1 MPRTLRAR
9 ISAIFFLTFVLA
21 QCSVS
26 QNFNANDTI
35 YAAPRLGRDSLVA
48 HTPAFEPIK
57 DSLIHIRPI
66 PLIGA
71 LEPYHDSSEAIL
83 GSQIPWIQ
91 YRYIG
96 DLLWTKPGMY
106 IRDMGSPGQHNELT
120 VGGVD
125 ERGIAFLVDGRSQA
139 DPITGAYDM
148 ILFPTDYIER
158 IEFITGPRAMLY
170 GMNSTGGAINIV
182 TKSFYTNKP
191 YSRLRYSQ
199 GLDDYAQTDAMFS
212 QNIFSRFNFMFGLE
226 RHALGYDQIDQDYRG
241 RFVNSDY
248 DAWSFRTKL
257 RYDISNSFNIV
268 FSHLYEQAITGLN
281 GGVDYINTPS
291 GYDFDEI
298 NAVVSNN
305 EAYEKIY
312 NHHLDLTAAAHL
324 FGDTMQVTT
333 LTTYYSNQL
342 REYRDEARQYL
353 SAATDLPFNGVLTH
367 SDNRSSNA
375 GILLRHDIASAV
387 QDFSVTAEAEEIQV
401 ESSPEVG
408 GHKLNKFS
416 ASAKEEVLIL
426 SPLTFAVFGRDDYYR
441 DQNLPGAGADA
452 QLSIN
457 PSLSLFGGMSV
468 SQRTPTLQELYWSSD
483 STLLPTPRL
492 WLKAEQHTLI
502 QVGTRFSLSD
512 FLSGTISL
520 NHREIKDPILVDTI
534 GGSSPAN
541 YTLVFSQPSVTNVFN
556 GVDVSLK
563 ASYNYFFAEG
573 NGTYLKQPDYYH
585 AGTKLMLLPEL
596 YLDGSVY
603 YKNQL
608 VNGHLELK
616 VGFRGRFTSKQ
627 SGMAPLDES
636 GLYVPYEL
644 LQSFGPS
651 GTADFFLIAKLG
663 DAYLHFIWENL
674 SGNQYMLTP
683 FYPMYAR
690 NVRFG
695 VSWEFWN

>member
-1 MPRTLRAR
+1 MLCPA
-9 ISAIFFLTFVLA
+9 
-21 QCSVS
+21 S
-26 QNFNANDTI
+26 QNSFAQDTTKSVPAI
-35 YAAPRLGRDSLVA
+35 GRDSLEVHA
-48 HTPAFEPIK
+48 PAFGQIK
-57 DSLIHIRPI
+57 DSLIHLKPI

-71 LEPYHDSSEAIL
+71 LEPYGDSSEAIL
-83 GSQIPWIQ
+83 GSQIPWIE

-120 VGGVD
+120 IGGVD

-139 DPITGAYDM
+139 DPITGTYDM

-158 IEFITGPRAMLY
+158 IEFITGPEAMLY

-182 TKSFYTNKP
+182 TKNFYTNKP

-199 GLDDYAQTDAMFS
+199 GVDGYAQTDAMFS
-212 QNIFSRFNFMFGLE
+212 QNIFSRFNLMFGLE
-226 RHALGYDQIDQDYRG
+226 RHALGYDQLDQDYRG
-241 RFVNSDY
+241 RFMNSDY

-257 RYDISNSFNIV
+257 RYDVSNSFNIV

-281 GGVDYINTPS
+281 GGVDYTNTPS
-291 GYDFDEI
+291 GDYFDEL
-298 NAVVSNN
+298 NAIVSNN

-312 NHHLDLTAAAHL
+312 DHHLDLTAAAHL
-324 FGDTMQVTT
+324 TGDTMQVTT
-333 LTTYYSNQL
+333 LKIYYSNQL
-342 REYRDEARQYL
+342 RMYRDEVQQY
-353 SAATDLPFNGVLTH
+353 DNPYLPFNGVLTQ

-375 GILLRHDIASAV
+375 GILLRHELESAV
-387 QDFSVTAEAEEIQV
+387 QNFTVTAEAEEIQV
-401 ESSPEVG
+401 ETSPEVG

-452 QLSIN
+452 QLAIN
-457 PSLSLFGGMSV
+457 SSLSLFGGMSV

-492 WLKAEQHTLI
+492 WLKNEQHTLI
-502 QVGTRFSLSD
+502 QVGARFSLSD
-512 FLSGTISL
+512 FLTGTISL
-520 NHREIKDPILVDTI
+520 SHREIKNPILVDTI
-534 GGSSPAN
+534 GGTSPTN
-541 YTLVFSQPSVTNVFN
+541 YTLQFNQPALNVYN
-556 GVDVSLK
+556 GADVSLK
-563 ASYNYFFAEG
+563 ASYSHFFAEG
-573 NGTYLKQPDYYH
+573 NATYLKQPDYYH
-585 AGTKLMLLPEL
+585 VSQKLQLLPEL
-596 YLDGSVY
+596 YLDGSFY
-603 YKNQL
+603 YKNEL
-608 VNGHLELK
+608 VNGNLELK
-616 VGFRGRFTSKQ
+616 IGFRGRFISQQ

-636 GLYVPYEL
+636 GLYVPYVL
-644 LQSFGPS
+644 LQFGPS
-651 GTADFFLIAKLG
+651 GTADFFVIAKLG
-663 DAYLHFIWENL
+663 DAYLHLIWENL
-674 SGNQYMLTP
+674 SDNQYLLTP

>member
-1 MPRTLRAR
+1 MPGKIRAR
-9 ISAIFFLTFVLA
+9 ILIVISLAFLLA
-21 QCSVS
+21 QCCASENSFPQDTTKKVS
-26 QNFNANDTI
+26 PVRRDTL
-35 YAAPRLGRDSLVA
+35 AAHMPS
-48 HTPAFEPIK
+48 FETVK
-57 DSLIHIRPI
+57 DSLIRIKPI

-71 LEPYHDSSEAIL
+71 LEPYGDSSEAIL
-83 GSQIPWIQ
+83 GSQIPWIE
-91 YRYIG
+91 YRYMG

-125 ERGIAFLVDGRSQA
+125 DRGIAFLVDGRSQA
-139 DPITGAYDM
+139 DPITGTYDM

-191 YSRLRYSQ
+191 YSRIRYSQ
-199 GLDDYAQTDAMFS
+199 GVDDYAQTDAMFS

-268 FSHLYEQAITGLN
+268 FSHLYEQAMTGMF
-281 GGVDYINTPS
+281 GGVNYVQTTP
-291 GYDFDEI
+291 DEYF
-298 NAVVSNN
+298 NEQVALVSNN

-312 NHHLDLTAAAHL
+312 NHHLDLTAAGHL
-324 FGDTMQVTT
+324 TGDTMQVTT
-333 LTTYYSNQL
+333 LTAYYSNQL
-342 REYRDEARQYL
+342 REYRDEVREYP
-353 SAATDLPFNGVLTH
+353 DGLPFNGVLTH

-375 GILLRHDIASAV
+375 GLLLRHEIESTV
-387 QDFSVTAEAEEIQV
+387 QNFSLTAEAEEIQV

-408 GHKLNKFS
+408 GHKENKFS
-416 ASAKEEVLIL
+416 GSAKEEVLIL

-483 STLLPTPRL
+483 STQLPTPRL
-492 WLKAEQHTLI
+492 WLKNEHHTLI
-502 QVGTRFSLSD
+502 QVGTRFSIPD
-512 FLSGTISL
+512 VLSGTISL
-520 NHREIKDPILVDTI
+520 THREIKNPILVDTTA
-534 GGSSPAN
+534 GTSPVN
-541 YTLVFSQPSVTNVFN
+541 YTLVFSQPALNIYN

-563 ASYNYFFAEG
+563 ASYDHFFAEG
-573 NGTYLKQPDYYH
+573 NATYLKQPDYYH
-585 AGTKLMLLPEL
+585 ADQKLQLLPEL
-596 YLDGSVY
+596 YLDGSFY
-603 YKNQL
+603 YKNEL
-608 VNGHLELK
+608 ANGNLELK
-616 VGFRGRFTSKQ
+616 IGFRGRYTSSQ

-636 GLYVPYEL
+636 GLYVPYVL

-651 GTADFFLIAKLG
+651 GTADFFVIGKLG
-663 DAYLHFIWENL
+663 DAYIHFIWENL

-683 FYPMYAR
+683 FYPMYDR

>member
-1 MPRTLRAR
+1 MPTTLPAR
-9 ISAIFFLTFVLA
+9 IFVIFSLTFLLV

-26 QNFNANDTI
+26 QNFYARDTANAL
-35 YAAPRLGRDSLVA
+35 PQGKDSLTA

-57 DSLIHIRPI
+57 DSLIHVKPI

-71 LEPYHDSSEAIL
+71 LEPYGDSSEAIL
-83 GSQIPWIQ
+83 GSQIPWIE

-120 VGGVD
+120 IGGVD

-139 DPITGAYDM
+139 DPITGSYDM

-199 GLDDYAQTDAMFS
+199 GVDDYAQTDAMFS
-212 QNIFSRFNFMFGLE
+212 QNIFSRFNFTFGLE
-226 RHALGYDQIDQDYRG
+226 RHALGFNQIDQDYRG
-241 RFVNSDY
+241 RFANSDY

-257 RYDISNSFNIV
+257 RYVVSNSFNIV
-268 FSHLYEQAITGLN
+268 LSHLFEQANTGLN
-281 GGVDYINTPS
+281 GGVDYTNTPP
-291 GYDFDEI
+291 GYYFDEI

-324 FGDTMQVTT
+324 TGDTMQVTT

-342 REYRDEARQYL
+342 REYRDEVRDYIDL
-353 SAATDLPFNGVLTH
+353 LPFNGVLTH
-367 SDNRSSNA
+367 SDNRSSNT
-375 GILLRHDIASAV
+375 GILLRHELESAA
-387 QDFSVTAEAEEIQV
+387 QNFSVSAQAEEIQV

-408 GHKLNKFS
+408 GHKENKFS
-416 ASAKEEVLIL
+416 ASAKEEVLLL
-426 SPLTFAVFGRDDYYR
+426 SPLTFAVFGRTDYYR
-441 DQNLPGAGADA
+441 DRNLPGAGADA
-452 QLSIN
+452 QLAIN
-457 PSLSLFGGMSV
+457 SSLSVFGGMSV
-468 SQRTPTLQELYWSSD
+468 SHRTPTLQELYWSSD
-483 STLLPTPRL
+483 STHLPTPRL
-492 WLKAEQHTLI
+492 WLKDEQHTLI
-502 QVGTRFSLSD
+502 QVGTRFSIFD

-520 NHREIKDPILVDTI
+520 NHREIKNPILVDTI
-534 GGSSPAN
+534 GGTSPTN
-541 YTLVFSQPSVTNVFN
+541 YTLIFNQPPVTNTYN

-563 ASYNYFFAEG
+563 ASYSHFFAEG
-573 NGTYLKQPDYYH
+573 NATYLKQPDYYH
-585 AGTKLMLLPEL
+585 AGDNDKLLLLPEL

-608 VNGHLELK
+608 VDGHLELK

-683 FYPMYAR
+683 FYPMYDR

>member
-1 MPRTLRAR
+1 MPGTLQTR
-9 ISAIFFLTFVLA
+9 IFAVISLAFLLV

-26 QNFNANDTI
+26 QNFYAHDTANAAAQQGKDT
-35 YAAPRLGRDSLVA
+35 LSA
-48 HTPAFEPIK
+48 HTPAFQPIK
-57 DSLIHIRPI
+57 DSLIRVRPI

-71 LEPYHDSSEAIL
+71 LEPFGDSSEAIL
-83 GSQIPWIQ
+83 DSQIPWIE

-120 VGGVD
+120 IGGVD

-139 DPITGAYDM
+139 DPITGTYDM

-170 GMNSTGGAINIV
+170 GMNSTGGTINIV

-199 GLDDYAQTDAMFS
+199 GVDDYTQTDAIFS
-212 QNIFSRFNFMFGLE
+212 QNIFSRFNFTFGLE
-226 RHALGYDQIDQDYRG
+226 RHALGFNQISQDYSG

-281 GGVDYINTPS
+281 DGVDYTNTPS
-291 GYDFDEI
+291 GYDFDEQ
-298 NAVVSNN
+298 NALVSNN

-324 FGDTMQVTT
+324 TGDTMQVTT

-342 REYRDEARQYL
+342 REYRDEARDYP
-353 SAATDLPFNGVLTH
+353 DGLPFNGVLTH

-375 GILLRHDIASAV
+375 GILLRNELASSAQNFSVAV
-387 QDFSVTAEAEEIQV
+387 QAEEIQV

-408 GHKLNKFS
+408 GHKVNKFS
-416 ASAKEEVLIL
+416 ASAKEEVLLL
-426 SPLTFAVFGRDDYYR
+426 SPLTFAVFGRTDNYLGR
-441 DQNLPGAGADA
+441 NLPGAGADA
-452 QLSIN
+452 QIAIN
-457 PSLSLFGGMSV
+457 SSLSFFGGMSV
-468 SQRTPTLQELYWSSD
+468 SHRTPTLQELYWSSD
-483 STLLPTPRL
+483 STHVPTPRL
-492 WLKAEQHTLI
+492 WLKDEQHTLI
-502 QVGTRFSLSD
+502 QVGARFSVFD

-520 NHREIKDPILVDTI
+520 NHREIKNPILVDTTVAA
-534 GGSSPAN
+534 GASASGYSLEFLQPA
-541 YTLVFSQPSVTNVFN
+541 LNVYN

-563 ASYNYFFAEG
+563 ATYSHFYAEG
-573 NGTYLKQPDYYH
+573 NATYLKQPDYYH
-585 AGTKLMLLPEL
+585 VSDKLTLLPEL
-596 YLDGSVY
+596 YFDGSFY

-608 VNGHLELK
+608 VDGHLDLK
-616 VGFRGRFTSKQ
+616 IGFRGRYTSKQ
-627 SGMAPLDES
+627 SGMAPLNES

-644 LQSFGPS
+644 LESFGPS

-663 DAYLHFIWENL
+663 DAYLHLIWENL

>member
-1 MPRTLRAR
+1 MPGTAQAR
-9 ISAIFFLTFVLA
+9 IFIGILLA
-21 QCSVS
+21 SLGLWPAS
-26 QNFNANDTI
+26 QNSFAQDTTKSVPAI
-35 YAAPRLGRDSLVA
+35 GRDSLEV
-48 HTPAFEPIK
+48 HTPAFGQIK
-57 DSLIHIRPI
+57 DSLIHLKPI

-71 LEPYHDSSEAIL
+71 LEPYGDSSEAIL
-83 GSQIPWIQ
+83 GSQIPWME

-120 VGGVD
+120 IGGVD

-139 DPITGAYDM
+139 DPITGTYDM

-158 IEFITGPRAMLY
+158 IEFITGPEAMLY

-199 GLDDYAQTDAMFS
+199 GVDDYAQTDAMFS
-212 QNIFSRFNFMFGLE
+212 QNILSRFNFMFGLE
-226 RHALGYDQIDQDYRG
+226 RHALGYNQIYQNYDG
-241 RFVNSDY
+241 RYTNSDY

-257 RYDISNSFNIV
+257 RYDVSNSFNIV
-268 FSHLYEQAITGLN
+268 FSHLYEQAITGMF
-281 GGVDYINTPS
+281 GGVDYLQTPVN
-291 GYDFDEI
+291 GYFGDPS
-298 NAVVSNN
+298 AAYVTNN

-312 NHHLDLTAAAHL
+312 DHHLDLTAAVHL
-324 FGDTMQVTT
+324 TGDTMQVTT
-333 LTTYYSNQL
+333 LTAYYSNQL
-342 REYRDEARQYL
+342 REYRDEVR
-353 SAATDLPFNGVLTH
+353 DWNFPFNGVLSH

-375 GILLRHDIASAV
+375 GLLLRNEIESAA
-387 QDFSVTAEAEEIQV
+387 QIFSVTAQAEEIQV

-416 ASAKEEVLIL
+416 ASAKEEVTIF

-441 DQNLPGAGADA
+441 DHNLPGAGADA
-452 QLSIN
+452 QLSFN
-457 PSLSLFGGMSV
+457 SSLSLFGGMSV

-483 STLLPTPRL
+483 STLSPTPRL
-492 WLKAEQHTLI
+492 WLKNEQHMLI
-502 QVGTRFSLSD
+502 QVGTRFSISD

-520 NHREIKDPILVDTI
+520 NHREIKNPILVDTI
-534 GGSSPAN
+534 GGSSPTN
-541 YTLVFSQPSVTNVFN
+541 YTLQFNQPALNVYN

-563 ASYNYFFAEG
+563 ASYSHFFVEG
-573 NGTYLKQPDYYH
+573 KATYLKQPDYYH
-585 AGTKLMLLPEL
+585 ESQKLQLLPEL
-596 YLDGSVY
+596 YLDGSFY
-603 YKNQL
+603 YKNEL
-608 VNGHLELK
+608 VNGNLELK
-616 VGFRGRFTSKQ
+616 IGFRGRYISQQ

-636 GLYVPYEL
+636 GLYVPYVL

-651 GTADFFLIAKLG
+651 GTADFFVIGKLG
-663 DAYLHFIWENL
+663 DAYLHLIWENL
-674 SGNQYMLTP
+674 SDNQYMLTP

>member
-1 MPRTLRAR
+1 MPDTPRAR
-9 ISAIFFLTFVLA
+9 ISILLPLFLFLVE
-21 QCSVS
+21 CSVS
-26 QNFNANDTI
+26 QHSFGQNTTK
-35 YAAPRLGRDSLVA
+35 AALPIHGDSLAA
-48 HTPAFEPIK
+48 HMTAFEPIK
-57 DSLIHIRPI
+57 DSLIRIKPI

-71 LEPYHDSSEAIL
+71 LEPYGDSSGSIL
-83 GSQIPWIQ
+83 GSQIPWIE

-120 VGGVD
+120 IGGVD
-125 ERGIAFLVDGRSQA
+125 DRGIAFLVDGRSQA
-139 DPITGAYDM
+139 DPITGTYDM

-158 IEFITGPRAMLY
+158 IEFITGPRAMFY

-182 TKSFYTNKP
+182 TKSFYNNKP

-199 GLDDYAQTDAMFS
+199 GVDDYAQTDAMFS

-281 GGVDYINTPS
+281 GGIDYLQTPS
-291 GYDFDEI
+291 GDYFDDL

-312 NHHLDLTAAAHL
+312 NHHLDLTAAGHL
-324 FGDTMQVTT
+324 TGDTMQVTT
-333 LTTYYSNQL
+333 LTAYYSNQL
-342 REYRDEARQYL
+342 REYRDEVREYL
-353 SAATDLPFNGVLTH
+353 DGLPFNGVLTH

-375 GILLRHDIASAV
+375 GILLRHELESAV
-387 QDFSVTAEAEEIQV
+387 QNLSVTAEAEEIQV

-408 GHKLNKFS
+408 GHKENKLS
-416 ASAKEEVLIL
+416 ASAKEELRIL
-426 SPLTFAVFGRDDYYR
+426 SPLTFAVFGRTDYYR
-441 DQNLPGAGADA
+441 DKNLPGLGADA

-457 PSLSLFGGMSV
+457 SSLSFFGGMSV

-483 STLLPTPRL
+483 STHLPTPRL
-492 WLKAEQHTLI
+492 WLKNEQHTLI
-502 QVGTRFSLSD
+502 QVGTRFSILD
-512 FLSGTISL
+512 FLTGTISL
-520 NHREIKDPILVDTI
+520 NHREIKNPILVDTTAEF
-534 GGSSPAN
+534 GTSPPN
-541 YTLVFSQPSVTNVFN
+541 YTLVFSQPALNVYN

-563 ASYNYFFAEG
+563 ASYNHFYAEG
-573 NGTYLKQPDYYH
+573 NGTYLKQPDYFH
-585 AGTKLMLLPEL
+585 ESQKLQLLPEL
-596 YLDGSVY
+596 YLDGSFY
-603 YKNQL
+603 YKNEL
-608 VNGHLELK
+608 ANGNLELK

-636 GLYVPYEL
+636 GLYVPYVL

-651 GTADFFLIAKLG
+651 GTADFFVIGKLG
-663 DAYLHFIWENL
+663 DAYLHLIWENL

-683 FYPMYAR
+683 FYPMYDR

>member
-1 MPRTLRAR
+1 MPGTTQAR
-9 ISAIFFLTFVLA
+9 IFIGILLA
-21 QCSVS
+21 SLVQCPAS
-26 QNFNANDTI
+26 QNSFAQDTTKSVPAI
-35 YAAPRLGRDSLVA
+35 GRDSLEV
-48 HTPAFEPIK
+48 HTPAFGQIK
-57 DSLIHIRPI
+57 DSLIHLKPI

-71 LEPYHDSSEAIL
+71 LEPYGDSSEAIL
-83 GSQIPWIQ
+83 GSQIPWME

-120 VGGVD
+120 IGGVD

-139 DPITGAYDM
+139 DPITGTYNM

-158 IEFITGPRAMLY
+158 IEFITGPEAMLY

-199 GLDDYAQTDAMFS
+199 GDNDYAQTDAMFS

-226 RHALGYDQIDQDYRG
+226 RHALGYDQIYQNYVG
-241 RFVNSDY
+241 RYTNSDY

-257 RYDISNSFNIV
+257 RYDVSNSFNIV
-268 FSHLYEQAITGLN
+268 FSHLYEQAITGMF
-281 GGVDYINTPS
+281 GGIDYLQTLPGDYFS
-291 GYDFDEI
+291 EQT
-298 NAVVSNN
+298 ALVSNN

-312 NHHLDLTAAAHL
+312 NHHLDLTAAGHL
-324 FGDTMQVTT
+324 TGDTMQVTT
-333 LTTYYSNQL
+333 LTAYYSNQL
-342 REYRDEARQYL
+342 REYRDEIRDW
-353 SAATDLPFNGVLTH
+353 SFPFNGVLSH

-375 GILLRHDIASAV
+375 GLLLRNEIESAA
-387 QDFSVTAEAEEIQV
+387 QIFSVTAQAEEIQV

-416 ASAKEEVLIL
+416 ASTKEEVTIF

-441 DQNLPGAGADA
+441 AQNLPGVGADA

-457 PSLSLFGGMSV
+457 SSLSLFGGMSV
-468 SQRTPTLQELYWSSD
+468 SQRTPTLQELYWSRD

-492 WLKAEQHTLI
+492 WLKNEQHTLI
-502 QVGTRFSLSD
+502 QVGTRFSISD

-520 NHREIKDPILVDTI
+520 NHREIKNPILVDTI
-534 GGSSPAN
+534 GGSSPTN
-541 YTLVFSQPSVTNVFN
+541 YTLQFNQPALNVYN

-563 ASYNYFFAEG
+563 ASYSHFFVEG
-573 NGTYLKQPDYYH
+573 KATYLKQPDYYH
-585 AGTKLMLLPEL
+585 ESQKLQLLPEL
-596 YLDGSVY
+596 YLDGSFY
-603 YKNQL
+603 YKNEL
-608 VNGHLELK
+608 VNGNLELK
-616 VGFRGRFTSKQ
+616 IGFRGRYISQQT
-627 SGMAPLDES
+627 GMAPLDES
-636 GLYVPYEL
+636 ELYVPYVL

-651 GTADFFLIAKLG
+651 GTADFFVIGKLG
-663 DAYLHFIWENL
+663 DAYLHLIWENL
-674 SGNQYMLTP
+674 SDNQYMLTP

>member
-1 MPRTLRAR
+1 MPGTIQAR
-9 ISAIFFLTFVLA
+9 IFSVVSLAFLLV

-26 QNFNANDTI
+26 QNFYAHDTANAAAQLGKDT
-35 YAAPRLGRDSLVA
+35 LA

-57 DSLIHIRPI
+57 DSLIRVRPI

-71 LEPYHDSSEAIL
+71 LEPYGDSSRTIL
-83 GSQIPWIQ
+83 DSQFPWIE
-91 YRYIG
+91 YRYLG

-120 VGGVD
+120 IGGVD

-139 DPITGAYDM
+139 DPVTGTYDM
-148 ILFPTDYIER
+148 ILFPTEYIER

-170 GMNSTGGAINIV
+170 GMNSTGGAINII

-199 GLDDYAQTDAMFS
+199 GVDDYTQTDAMFS
-212 QNIFSRFNFMFGLE
+212 QNIFSRFNFTFGLE
-226 RHALGYDQIDQDYRG
+226 RHALGFNDISQDYRG

-281 GGVDYINTPS
+281 GGVDYTNTLP
-291 GYDFDEI
+291 GYYFDEL
-298 NAVVSNN
+298 NAAVSNN
-305 EAYEKIY
+305 DAYEKIY
-312 NHHLDLTAAAHL
+312 DHHLDVTAAAHL
-324 FGDTMQVTT
+324 TGDTMQVTT
-333 LTTYYSNQL
+333 LTIYYSNQL
-342 REYRDEARQYL
+342 REYRDEVRAYADTLQ
-353 SAATDLPFNGVLTH
+353 FNGVLSH
-367 SDNRSSNA
+367 FDNRSSNA
-375 GILLRHDIASAV
+375 GILLRNEMASSAQNFSVAV
-387 QDFSVTAEAEEIQV
+387 QAEEIQV

-408 GHKLNKFS
+408 GHKENKFGV
-416 ASAKEEVLIL
+416 SAKEEILLL
-426 SPLTFAVFGRDDYYR
+426 SPFTFAVFGRTDNYLGR
-441 DQNLPGAGADA
+441 NLPGAGADA
-452 QLSIN
+452 QIAVNS
-457 PSLSLFGGMSV
+457 SLSFFGGMSV
-468 SQRTPTLQELYWSSD
+468 SQRSPTLQELYWSSD
-483 STLLPTPRL
+483 STHLPTPRL
-492 WLKAEQHTLI
+492 WLKDEQHTLI
-502 QVGTRFSLSD
+502 QVGTRFSIFD
-512 FLSGTISL
+512 FLSGTVSL
-520 NHREIKDPILVDTI
+520 SRREIKNPILVDTTVAA
-534 GGSSPAN
+534 GASPSD
-541 YTLVFSQPSVTNVFN
+541 YTLEFLQPAANVYN
-556 GVDVSLK
+556 GVDVFLK
-563 ASYNYFFAEG
+563 ATYGHFYAEG
-573 NGTYLKQPDYYH
+573 NATYLKQPDYYH
-585 AGTKLMLLPEL
+585 ISDKLTLLPEL
-596 YLDGSVY
+596 YFDGSFY

-608 VNGHLELK
+608 VDGHLDIK
-616 VGFRGRFTSKQ
+616 IGFRGRYTSKQ
-627 SGMAPLDES
+627 SGMAPLNES

-663 DAYLHFIWENL
+663 DAYLHLIWENL